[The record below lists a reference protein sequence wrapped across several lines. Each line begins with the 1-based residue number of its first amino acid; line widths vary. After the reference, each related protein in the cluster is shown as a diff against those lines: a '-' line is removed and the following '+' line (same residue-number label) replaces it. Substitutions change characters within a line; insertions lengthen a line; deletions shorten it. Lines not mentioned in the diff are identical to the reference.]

1 MFTSLLNASPL
12 ATLPTPDEMLK
23 ARPCPARLAR
33 QIARSRQ
40 QARHILQGEDDRLLL
55 VIGPCSIHDPVAA
68 RDYGGR
74 LAELQGQYEEQLQ
87 LVMRT
92 YFEKPRTTLGW
103 KGFIFD
109 PDLDGSDQLEKGLT
123 QARELLLA
131 LGQEGLACATEF
143 LDLTSMLYLGD
154 LISWGAI
161 GARTTESQLH
171 RQLASALPC
180 PIGFKNGTDGNIRIA
195 IEAILASRAAHLYT
209 QPSGDGQLALVRSHG
224 NPDCHLILRGG
235 RLPNYQSC
243 HVAEAG
249 ELLRQH
255 HLSPR
260 LMIDC
265 SHGNSQK
272 QHARQLLVA
281 RDIANQLGAGS
292 HAIAAIMVESFICE
306 GRQEIGSK
314 PLCYGQSITDSCIGW
329 EQTRQL
335 LDMVAEGVEVRRQQR
350 IALAG

>member
-74 LAELQGQYEEQLQ
+74 LVELQGQYGDQLQ

-109 PDLDGSDQLEKGLT
+109 PDLDGSNRLAEGLR

-131 LGQEGLACATEF
+131 LGQEGLACSTEF

-195 IEAILASRAAHLYT
+195 VEAILASRAAHLYP

-235 RLPNYQSC
+235 RQPNYQTC

-249 ELLRQH
+249 DLLRQH

-281 RDIANQLGAGS
+281 RDIADQLGAGS

-306 GRQEIGSK
+306 GRQDIGSK
-314 PLCYGQSITDSCIGW
+314 PLRYGQSITDSCIGW

>member
-40 QARHILQGEDDRLLL
+40 QVRHILQGEDDRLLL
-55 VIGPCSIHDPVAA
+55 VIGPCSINDPAAA

-74 LAELQGQYEEQLQ
+74 LAELQGQYGEQLQ

-143 LDLTSMLYLGD
+143 LDLTSMLYLGE

-195 IEAILASRAAHLYT
+195 VEAILASRAGPPLY
-209 QPSGDGQLALVRSHG
+209 PAFR
-224 NPDCHLILRGG
+224 
-235 RLPNYQSC
+235 
-243 HVAEAG
+243 
-249 ELLRQH
+249 
-255 HLSPR
+255 
-260 LMIDC
+260 
-265 SHGNSQK
+265 
-272 QHARQLLVA
+272 
-281 RDIANQLGAGS
+281 
-292 HAIAAIMVESFICE
+292 
-306 GRQEIGSK
+306 
-314 PLCYGQSITDSCIGW
+314 
-329 EQTRQL
+329 
-335 LDMVAEGVEVRRQQR
+335 
-350 IALAG
+350 

>member
-55 VIGPCSIHDPVAA
+55 VIGPCSIHDPAAA
-68 RDYGGR
+68 RDYGGQ
-74 LAELQGQYEEQLQ
+74 LAELQGQYGEQLQ

-195 IEAILASRAAHLYT
+195 VEAILASRAAHLYT

-224 NPDCHLILRGG
+224 NPYCHLILRGG

-281 RDIANQLGAGS
+281 RDIADQLGAGS

-314 PLCYGQSITDSCIGW
+314 PLRYGQSITDSCIGW

-335 LDMVAEGVEVRRQQR
+335 LDMVAEGVEARRQQR
-350 IALAG
+350 VALAG

>member
-1 MFTSLLNASPL
+1 MFTSLLKASPL
-12 ATLPTPDEMLK
+12 ATLPTPDELR
-23 ARPCPARLAR
+23 ATHPCPAPLAH
-33 QIARSRQ
+33 QITQ
-40 QARHILQGEDDRLLL
+40 HRHHASQILHGHDDRLLL
-55 VIGPCSIHDPVAA
+55 VIGPCSIHDPAAA

-74 LAELQGQYEEQLQ
+74 LAELQGQYGDQLQ

-109 PDLDGSDQLEKGLT
+109 PGLDGSARLEEGLS

-131 LGQEGLACATEF
+131 LGSSGLACATEF

-180 PIGFKNGTDGNIRIA
+180 PIGFKNGTDGNVQVA
-195 IEAILASRAAHLYT
+195 VEAILASQAAHLYT
-209 QPSGDGQLALVRSHG
+209 QPNGEGRMTLVRSHG
-224 NPDCHLILRGG
+224 NRDGHLILRGG
-235 RLPNYQSC
+235 RQPNYHSEG
-243 HVAEAG
+243 VAEACA
-249 ELLRQH
+249 LLQRH
-255 HLSPR
+255 HLAPR
-260 LMIDC
+260 LMVDC

-272 QHARQLLVA
+272 QHPRQLLVA
-281 RDIANQLGAGS
+281 KDLAAQLGHGEQGIVAV
-292 HAIAAIMVESFICE
+292 MVESFMCE
-306 GRQEIGSK
+306 GRQEITSQ
-314 PLCYGQSITDSCIGW
+314 PLRYGQSVTDACISW
-329 EQTRQL
+329 EQTL
-335 LDMVAEGVEVRRQQR
+335 TLVDMLAQGVEARRQQR

>member
-195 IEAILASRAAHLYT
+195 VEAILASRAAHLYT

-235 RLPNYQSC
+235 RQPNYSSH

-260 LMIDC
+260 LMVDC

-281 RDIANQLGAGS
+281 RDIADQLGAGS

-314 PLCYGQSITDSCIGW
+314 PLRYGQSITDSCIGW
-329 EQTRQL
+329 EQTRRL
-335 LDMVAEGVEVRRQQR
+335 LDVVAEGVEARRQQR

>member
-23 ARPCPARLAR
+23 ARPCSARLAR

-55 VIGPCSIHDPVAA
+55 VIGPCSIHDPAA
-68 RDYGGR
+68 AHDYGGR
-74 LAELQGQYEEQLQ
+74 LAELQGQYGEQLQ

-195 IEAILASRAAHLYT
+195 VEAILASRAAHLYT

-235 RLPNYQSC
+235 RQPNYQSC

-249 ELLRQH
+249 DLLRQH

-281 RDIANQLGAGS
+281 RDIADQLGAGS

-306 GRQEIGSK
+306 GRQDIGSK
-314 PLCYGQSITDSCIGW
+314 PLRYGQSITDSCIGW
-329 EQTRQL
+329 EQTKQL
-335 LDMVAEGVEVRRQQR
+335 LDMVAEGVEARRQQR
-350 IALAG
+350 VALAG

>member
-12 ATLPTPDEMLK
+12 ATLPTPDDMLK

-40 QARHILQGEDDRLLL
+40 QAHHILQGEDDRLLL

-68 RDYGGR
+68 RDYGGW
-74 LAELQGQYEEQLQ
+74 LAELQGQYGEQLQ

-109 PDLDGSDQLEKGLT
+109 PDLDGSDRLEKGLS

-195 IEAILASRAAHLYT
+195 VEAILASRAAHLYT

-235 RLPNYQSC
+235 RQPNYQSC

-314 PLCYGQSITDSCIGW
+314 PLRYGQSITDSCIGW

-335 LDMVAEGVEVRRQQR
+335 LDMVAEGVEARRQQR

>member
-55 VIGPCSIHDPVAA
+55 VIGPCSIHDPAAA

-195 IEAILASRAAHLYT
+195 VEAILASRAAHLYT

-235 RLPNYQSC
+235 RQPNYQSC

-249 ELLRQH
+249 DLLRQQ

-306 GRQEIGSK
+306 GRQEISRK
-314 PLCYGQSITDSCIGW
+314 PLRYGQSITDSCIGW

-335 LDMVAEGVEVRRQQR
+335 LDMVAEGVEARRQQR
-350 IALAG
+350 VALAG

>member
-55 VIGPCSIHDPVAA
+55 VIGPCSIHDPAAA

-74 LAELQGQYEEQLQ
+74 LAELLGQYGEQLQ

-195 IEAILASRAAHLYT
+195 VEAILASRAAHLYT

-235 RLPNYQSC
+235 RQPNYRSC

-249 ELLRQH
+249 DLLRQH
-255 HLSPR
+255 HLSLR

-281 RDIANQLGAGS
+281 RDIADQLGAGS

-306 GRQEIGSK
+306 GRQEISRK
-314 PLCYGQSITDSCIGW
+314 PLRYGQSITDSCIGW

-335 LDMVAEGVEVRRQQR
+335 LDMMAEGVEARRQQR

>member
-23 ARPCPARLAR
+23 ARPCPAQLAR

-74 LAELQGQYEEQLQ
+74 LVELQGQYGDQLQ

-109 PDLDGSDQLEKGLT
+109 PDLDGSNRLAEGLR

-195 IEAILASRAAHLYT
+195 VEAILASRAAHLYT

-235 RLPNYQSC
+235 RQPNYQSS

-281 RDIANQLGAGS
+281 RDIADQLGAGS

-306 GRQEIGSK
+306 GHQDIGSK
-314 PLCYGQSITDSCIGW
+314 PLRYGQSITDSCIGW

-335 LDMVAEGVEVRRQQR
+335 LDMMAEGVEARRQQR

>member
-23 ARPCPARLAR
+23 DRPCPARLTR

-55 VIGPCSIHDPVAA
+55 VIGPCSIHDPAAA

-74 LAELQGQYEEQLQ
+74 LAELQGQYGKQLQ

-195 IEAILASRAAHLYT
+195 VEAILASRAAHLYT

-235 RLPNYQSC
+235 RQPNYQSC

-260 LMIDC
+260 LMVDC

-281 RDIANQLGAGS
+281 RDIADQLGAGS

-306 GRQEIGSK
+306 GRQDIGSK
-314 PLCYGQSITDSCIGW
+314 PLRYGQSITDSCIGW

-335 LDMVAEGVEVRRQQR
+335 LDMVAEGVEARRQQR
-350 IALAG
+350 VALAG

>member
-55 VIGPCSIHDPVAA
+55 VIGPCSIHDPAAA

-74 LAELQGQYEEQLQ
+74 LAELLGQYGEQLQ

-171 RQLASALPC
+171 RQLASALPHR
-180 PIGFKNGTDGNIRIA
+180 F
-195 IEAILASRAAHLYT
+195 
-209 QPSGDGQLALVRSHG
+209 
-224 NPDCHLILRGG
+224 
-235 RLPNYQSC
+235 
-243 HVAEAG
+243 
-249 ELLRQH
+249 
-255 HLSPR
+255 
-260 LMIDC
+260 
-265 SHGNSQK
+265 
-272 QHARQLLVA
+272 
-281 RDIANQLGAGS
+281 
-292 HAIAAIMVESFICE
+292 
-306 GRQEIGSK
+306 
-314 PLCYGQSITDSCIGW
+314 
-329 EQTRQL
+329 
-335 LDMVAEGVEVRRQQR
+335 
-350 IALAG
+350 

>member
-55 VIGPCSIHDPVAA
+55 VIGPCSIHNPAAA

-74 LAELQGQYEEQLQ
+74 LAELQGQYGEQLQ

-123 QARELLLA
+123 HARELLLA

-143 LDLTSMLYLGD
+143 LDLTSMLYLG
-154 LISWGAI
+154 ISSAGAPSVP
-161 GARTTESQLH
+161 APPNPSST
-171 RQLASALPC
+171 AS
-180 PIGFKNGTDGNIRIA
+180 
-195 IEAILASRAAHLYT
+195 
-209 QPSGDGQLALVRSHG
+209 
-224 NPDCHLILRGG
+224 
-235 RLPNYQSC
+235 
-243 HVAEAG
+243 
-249 ELLRQH
+249 
-255 HLSPR
+255 
-260 LMIDC
+260 
-265 SHGNSQK
+265 
-272 QHARQLLVA
+272 
-281 RDIANQLGAGS
+281 
-292 HAIAAIMVESFICE
+292 
-306 GRQEIGSK
+306 
-314 PLCYGQSITDSCIGW
+314 
-329 EQTRQL
+329 
-335 LDMVAEGVEVRRQQR
+335 
-350 IALAG
+350 

>member
-23 ARPCPARLAR
+23 ARPCPARLAH

-55 VIGPCSIHDPVAA
+55 VIGPCSIHDPAAA
-68 RDYGGR
+68 RDYSGR
-74 LAELQGQYEEQLQ
+74 LAELQGQYGEQLQ

-109 PDLDGSDQLEKGLT
+109 PDLDGSDQLEKGLS

-195 IEAILASRAAHLYT
+195 VEAILASRAAHLYT

-314 PLCYGQSITDSCIGW
+314 PLRYGQSITDSCIGW

>member
-55 VIGPCSIHDPVAA
+55 VIGPCSIHDPAAA

-74 LAELQGQYEEQLQ
+74 LAELLGQYGEQLQ

-109 PDLDGSDQLEKGLT
+109 PDLDGSDRLEKGLS

-195 IEAILASRAAHLYT
+195 VEAILASRAAHLYT

-235 RLPNYQSC
+235 RQPNYQCS

-281 RDIANQLGAGS
+281 RDIANQLGASS
-292 HAIAAIMVESFICE
+292 HAIAAIMVESSICE
-306 GRQEIGSK
+306 GRQEIDSK
-314 PLCYGQSITDSCIGW
+314 PLRYGQSITDSCIGW

>member
-23 ARPCPARLAR
+23 ARPCSARLAR

-55 VIGPCSIHDPVAA
+55 VIGPCSIHDPAA
-68 RDYGGR
+68 AHDYGGR
-74 LAELQGQYEEQLQ
+74 LAELQGQYGEQLQ

-195 IEAILASRAAHLYT
+195 VEAILASRAAHLYT

-235 RLPNYQSC
+235 RQPNYQSC

-249 ELLRQH
+249 DLLRQH

-281 RDIANQLGAGS
+281 RDIADQLGAGS

-306 GRQEIGSK
+306 GRQDIGSK
-314 PLCYGQSITDSCIGW
+314 PLRYGQSITDSCIGW

-335 LDMVAEGVEVRRQQR
+335 LDMVAEGVEARRQQR
-350 IALAG
+350 VALAG

>member
-12 ATLPTPDEMLK
+12 ATLPTPDELLQDH
-23 ARPCPARLAR
+23 PVPPRLAR

-74 LAELQGQYEEQLQ
+74 LAELQGQYGDQLQ

-109 PDLDGSDQLEKGLT
+109 PHLDGSDRLAEGLR
-123 QARELLLA
+123 QARELLLV

-180 PIGFKNGTDGNIRIA
+180 PIGFKNGTDGNVRIA
-195 IEAILASRAAHLYT
+195 VEAILASRAAHLYP
-209 QPSGDGQLALVRSHG
+209 QPSGDGRLALVRSHG
-224 NPDCHLILRGG
+224 NPDGHLILRGG
-235 RLPNYQSC
+235 RLPNYQSN

-272 QHARQLLVA
+272 QHARQLPVA
-281 RDIANQLGAGS
+281 RDLAAQLGNGC
-292 HAIAAIMVESFICE
+292 HTIAAVMVESFLKE
-306 GRQEIGSK
+306 GRQDIASK
-314 PLCYGQSITDSCIGW
+314 PLCYGQSVTDGCIGW
-329 EQTRQL
+329 EQTRVV
-335 LDMVAEGVEVRRQQR
+335 LDTLAEGVEARRQQR

>member
-40 QARHILQGEDDRLLL
+40 QAHHILQGEDDRLLL

-68 RDYGGR
+68 RDYGGW
-74 LAELQGQYEEQLQ
+74 LAELQGQYGEQLQ

-109 PDLDGSDQLEKGLT
+109 PDLDGSDRLEKGLS

-195 IEAILASRAAHLYT
+195 VEAILASRAAHLYT

-235 RLPNYQSC
+235 RQPNYQSC

-314 PLCYGQSITDSCIGW
+314 PLRYGQSITDSCIGW

-335 LDMVAEGVEVRRQQR
+335 LDMVAEGVEARRQQR

>member
-55 VIGPCSIHDPVAA
+55 VIGPCSIHDPAA
-68 RDYGGR
+68 AHDYGGR
-74 LAELQGQYEEQLQ
+74 LAELQGQYGEQLQ

-195 IEAILASRAAHLYT
+195 VEAILASRAAHLYT

-235 RLPNYQSC
+235 RQPNYQSC

-249 ELLRQH
+249 DLLRQH
-255 HLSPR
+255 NLSPR

-281 RDIANQLGAGS
+281 RDIADQLGAGS

-306 GRQEIGSK
+306 GHQEIGSK
-314 PLCYGQSITDSCIGW
+314 PLRYGQSITDSCIGW

-335 LDMVAEGVEVRRQQR
+335 LDMVAEGVEARRQQR

>member
-23 ARPCPARLAR
+23 AIPCPARLTR

-55 VIGPCSIHDPVAA
+55 VIGPCSIHDPAAA
-68 RDYGGR
+68 RDYGGQ
-74 LAELQGQYEEQLQ
+74 LAELQGQYGEQLQ

-195 IEAILASRAAHLYT
+195 VEAILASRAAHLYT

-235 RLPNYQSC
+235 RQPNYQSC

-281 RDIANQLGAGS
+281 RDIADQLGAGS

-306 GRQEIGSK
+306 GRQDIGNK
-314 PLCYGQSITDSCIGW
+314 PLRYGQSITDSCIGW
-329 EQTRQL
+329 EQTRRL
-335 LDMVAEGVEVRRQQR
+335 LDMVAEGVEARRQQR

>member
-12 ATLPTPDEMLK
+12 ATLPTPGEMLK

-55 VIGPCSIHDPVAA
+55 VIGPCSIHDPAAA

-74 LAELQGQYEEQLQ
+74 LAELHGQYGEQLQ

-109 PDLDGSDQLEKGLT
+109 PDLDGSDRLEKGLS

-195 IEAILASRAAHLYT
+195 VEAIFASRAAHLYT

-235 RLPNYQSC
+235 RQPNYQS
-243 HVAEAG
+243 HNVAEAG

-314 PLCYGQSITDSCIGW
+314 PLRYGQSITDSCIGW

-335 LDMVAEGVEVRRQQR
+335 LDIVAEGVEARRQQR
-350 IALAG
+350 VALAG

>member
-12 ATLPTPDEMLK
+12 ATLPTPDEMLQ
-23 ARPCPARLAR
+23 ARSCSARLTR

-55 VIGPCSIHDPVAA
+55 VIGPCSIHDPAAA
-68 RDYGGR
+68 RDYGGQ
-74 LAELQGQYEEQLQ
+74 LAELQGQYGEQLQ

-123 QARELLLA
+123 HARELLLA

-195 IEAILASRAAHLYT
+195 VEAILASRAAHLYT

-235 RLPNYQSC
+235 RQPNYQSS

-281 RDIANQLGAGS
+281 RDIADQLGAGS

-314 PLCYGQSITDSCIGW
+314 PLRYGQSITDSCIGW
-329 EQTRQL
+329 EQTRHL
-335 LDMVAEGVEVRRQQR
+335 LDMVAEGVEARRQQR
-350 IALAG
+350 VALAG

>member
-23 ARPCPARLAR
+23 ARPCPVRLAR

-68 RDYGGR
+68 RDYGGW
-74 LAELQGQYEEQLQ
+74 LAELQGQYGEQLQ

-109 PDLDGSDQLEKGLT
+109 PDLDGSDRLEKGLS

-195 IEAILASRAAHLYT
+195 VEAILASRAAHLYT

-235 RLPNYQSC
+235 RQPNYQSS

-281 RDIANQLGAGS
+281 RDIADQLGAGS

-314 PLCYGQSITDSCIGW
+314 PLRYGQSITDSCIGW
-329 EQTRQL
+329 EQTRRL
-335 LDMVAEGVEVRRQQR
+335 LDMVAEGVEARRQQR
-350 IALAG
+350 IALTG

>member
-1 MFTSLLNASPL
+1 MFTSLLNASHL

-23 ARPCPARLAR
+23 ARPCPARLTR

-55 VIGPCSIHDPVAA
+55 VIGPCSIHDPAAA
-68 RDYGGR
+68 RDYAGR

-109 PDLDGSDQLEKGLT
+109 PDLDGSDRLEKGLS

-195 IEAILASRAAHLYT
+195 VEAILASRAAHLYT

-235 RLPNYQSC
+235 RKPNYQS
-243 HVAEAG
+243 HNVTEAG

-260 LMIDC
+260 LMIDF

-281 RDIANQLGAGS
+281 RDIADQLGAGS

-314 PLCYGQSITDSCIGW
+314 PLRYGQSITDSCIGW

-335 LDMVAEGVEVRRQQR
+335 LDMVAEGVEARRQQR
-350 IALAG
+350 IAPAG

>member
-55 VIGPCSIHDPVAA
+55 VIGPCSIHDPAAA

-74 LAELQGQYEEQLQ
+74 LAELQGQYGEQLQ

-109 PDLDGSDQLEKGLT
+109 PDLDGSDRLEKGLSL
-123 QARELLLA
+123 ARELLLA

-195 IEAILASRAAHLYT
+195 VEAILASRAAHLYT
-209 QPSGDGQLALVRSHG
+209 QPSGDCQLALVRSHG

-235 RLPNYQSC
+235 RQPNYQSN
-243 HVAEAG
+243 HVTEAG
-249 ELLRQH
+249 DLLRQH

-281 RDIANQLGAGS
+281 RDIADQLGAGS

-306 GRQEIGSK
+306 GRQDIGSK
-314 PLCYGQSITDSCIGW
+314 PLRYGQSITDSCIGW

>member
-23 ARPCPARLAR
+23 ARPCPARLTR

-55 VIGPCSIHDPVAA
+55 VIGPCSIHDPAAA
-68 RDYGGR
+68 RDYGGW
-74 LAELQGQYEEQLQ
+74 LAELQGQYGEQLQ

-195 IEAILASRAAHLYT
+195 VEAILASRAAHLYT

-235 RLPNYQSC
+235 RQPNYQSN
-243 HVAEAG
+243 HVTEAG
-249 ELLRQH
+249 DLLHQQ

-281 RDIANQLGAGS
+281 RDIADQLGAGS

-306 GRQEIGSK
+306 GRQDIGNK
-314 PLCYGQSITDSCIGW
+314 PLRYGQSITDSCIGW

-335 LDMVAEGVEVRRQQR
+335 LDMVAEGVEARRQQR
-350 IALAG
+350 GALAG

>member
-55 VIGPCSIHDPVAA
+55 VIGPCSIHDPAAA
-68 RDYGGR
+68 RDYGGW
-74 LAELQGQYEEQLQ
+74 LAELQGQYGEQLQ
-87 LVMRT
+87 LVIRT

-195 IEAILASRAAHLYT
+195 VEAILASRAAHLYT

-235 RLPNYQSC
+235 QQPNYQSC

-249 ELLRQH
+249 DLLRQH

-281 RDIANQLGAGS
+281 RDIADQLGAGS

-306 GRQEIGSK
+306 GRQDIGSK
-314 PLCYGQSITDSCIGW
+314 PLRYGQSITDSCIGW

>member
-55 VIGPCSIHDPVAA
+55 VIGPCSIHDPAAA

-74 LAELQGQYEEQLQ
+74 LAELQGQYGEQLQ

-109 PDLDGSDQLEKGLT
+109 PDLDGSDRLEKGLS
-123 QARELLLA
+123 QARELLLT

-180 PIGFKNGTDGNIRIA
+180 PIGYKNGTDGNIRIA
-195 IEAILASRAAHLYT
+195 VEAILASRAAHLYT

-235 RLPNYQSC
+235 QQPNYQSS

-281 RDIANQLGAGS
+281 RDIADQLGAGS

-314 PLCYGQSITDSCIGW
+314 PLRYGQSITDSCIGW

-335 LDMVAEGVEVRRQQR
+335 LDMVAEGVEARRQQR

>member
-23 ARPCPARLAR
+23 ARPCSARLTR

-55 VIGPCSIHDPVAA
+55 VIGPCSIHDPAA
-68 RDYGGR
+68 AHDYGGR
-74 LAELQGQYEEQLQ
+74 LAELQGQYGEQLQ

-109 PDLDGSDQLEKGLT
+109 PDLDGSDRLEKGLS

-195 IEAILASRAAHLYT
+195 VEAILASRAAHLYT

-235 RLPNYQSC
+235 WQPNYQSC

-255 HLSPR
+255 YLSPR

-281 RDIANQLGAGS
+281 RDIADQLGAGS

-306 GRQEIGSK
+306 GRQDIGNK
-314 PLCYGQSITDSCIGW
+314 PLRYGQSVTDGCISW
-329 EQTRQL
+329 EQTRVV
-335 LDMVAEGVEVRRQQR
+335 LDTLAEGVEARRQQR

>member
-23 ARPCPARLAR
+23 ARPCSARLTR

-55 VIGPCSIHDPVAA
+55 VIGPCSIHDPAA
-68 RDYGGR
+68 AHDYGGR
-74 LAELQGQYEEQLQ
+74 LAELQGQYGEQLQ

-109 PDLDGSDQLEKGLT
+109 PDLDGSDRLEKGLS

-195 IEAILASRAAHLYT
+195 VEAILASRAAHLYT

-235 RLPNYQSC
+235 WQPNYQSC

-281 RDIANQLGAGS
+281 RDIADQLGAGS

-306 GRQEIGSK
+306 GRQDIGNK
-314 PLCYGQSITDSCIGW
+314 PLRYGQSVTDSCIGW
-329 EQTRQL
+329 EQTRRL
-335 LDMVAEGVEVRRQQR
+335 LDMVAEGVEARRQQR

>member
-55 VIGPCSIHDPVAA
+55 VIGPCSIHDPAAA

-74 LAELQGQYEEQLQ
+74 LAELQGQYGEQLQ

-109 PDLDGSDQLEKGLT
+109 PDLDGSDRLEKGLS

-195 IEAILASRAAHLYT
+195 VEAIL
-209 QPSGDGQLALVRSHG
+209 
-224 NPDCHLILRGG
+224 
-235 RLPNYQSC
+235 
-243 HVAEAG
+243 
-249 ELLRQH
+249 
-255 HLSPR
+255 
-260 LMIDC
+260 
-265 SHGNSQK
+265 
-272 QHARQLLVA
+272 
-281 RDIANQLGAGS
+281 
-292 HAIAAIMVESFICE
+292 
-306 GRQEIGSK
+306 
-314 PLCYGQSITDSCIGW
+314 
-329 EQTRQL
+329 
-335 LDMVAEGVEVRRQQR
+335 
-350 IALAG
+350 

>member
-40 QARHILQGEDDRLLL
+40 QAHHILQGEDDRLLL

-68 RDYGGR
+68 RDYGGW
-74 LAELQGQYEEQLQ
+74 LAELQGQYGEQLQ

-123 QARELLLA
+123 QARELLLT

-195 IEAILASRAAHLYT
+195 VEAILASRAAHLYT
-209 QPSGDGQLALVRSHG
+209 QPFGDGQLALVRSHG

-235 RLPNYQSC
+235 RQPNYQSS

-249 ELLRQH
+249 ELLRQQ

-281 RDIANQLGAGS
+281 RDIADQLGAGS

-314 PLCYGQSITDSCIGW
+314 PLRFGQSITDSCIGW

-335 LDMVAEGVEVRRQQR
+335 LDMVAEGVEARRQQR

>member
-74 LAELQGQYEEQLQ
+74 LAELQSQYGEQLQ

-109 PDLDGSDQLEKGLT
+109 PDLDGSDRLEKGLS

-195 IEAILASRAAHLYT
+195 VEAILASWAAHLYT

-235 RLPNYQSC
+235 RQPNYQSS

-281 RDIANQLGAGS
+281 RDIADQLGAGS

-306 GRQEIGSK
+306 GRQDIGSK
-314 PLCYGQSITDSCIGW
+314 PLRYGQSITDSCIGW

-335 LDMVAEGVEVRRQQR
+335 LDMVAEGVEARRQQR

>member
-23 ARPCPARLAR
+23 AIPCPARLTR

-55 VIGPCSIHDPVAA
+55 VIGPCSIHDPAAA
-68 RDYGGR
+68 RDYGGQ
-74 LAELQGQYEEQLQ
+74 LAELQGQYGEQLQ

-195 IEAILASRAAHLYT
+195 VEAILASRAAHLYT

-272 QHARQLLVA
+272 QHSRQLLVA
-281 RDIANQLGAGS
+281 RDIADQLGAGS

-314 PLCYGQSITDSCIGW
+314 PLRYGQSITDSCIGW
-329 EQTRQL
+329 EQTRRL
-335 LDMVAEGVEVRRQQR
+335 LDMVAEGVEARRQQR

>member
-23 ARPCPARLAR
+23 ARPCPARLVR

-55 VIGPCSIHDPVAA
+55 VIGPCSIHDPAAA

-74 LAELQGQYEEQLQ
+74 LSELQGQYGEQLQ

-195 IEAILASRAAHLYT
+195 VEAILASRAAHLYT

-235 RLPNYQSC
+235 RQPNYQSN
-243 HVAEAG
+243 HVTEAG
-249 ELLRQH
+249 EQLLQH

-292 HAIAAIMVESFICE
+292 HAIAAIMVESFISE
-306 GRQEIGSK
+306 GRQDIGSK
-314 PLCYGQSITDSCIGW
+314 PLRYGQSITDSCIGW

-335 LDMVAEGVEVRRQQR
+335 LDMVAEGVEARRQQR
-350 IALAG
+350 VALAG

>member
-55 VIGPCSIHDPVAA
+55 VIGPCSIHDPAAA

-74 LAELQGQYEEQLQ
+74 LAELQGQYGKQLQ

-131 LGQEGLACATEF
+131 LGQEGLSCATEF

-195 IEAILASRAAHLYT
+195 VEAILASRAAHLYT

-281 RDIANQLGAGS
+281 RDIADQLGAGS
-292 HAIAAIMVESFICE
+292 HAIAAIMVESSICE
-306 GRQEIGSK
+306 GHQEIGSK
-314 PLCYGQSITDSCIGW
+314 PLRYGQSITDSCIGW

-335 LDMVAEGVEVRRQQR
+335 LDMVAEGVEARRQQR